1 MLQAR
6 QAGVVSNSRNKNKIH
21 PTWGPSFSRTLLDL
35 ELSLG
40 MNYDDDYRSFRE
52 LDIEA
57 EMSFI
62 SLKSNSNKRGFAEGV
77 GLAPNVGLTARDS
90 FVGLE
95 GRL

>member
-1 MLQAR
+1 
-6 QAGVVSNSRNKNKIH
+6 
-21 PTWGPSFSRTLLDL
+21 
-35 ELSLG
+35 
-40 MNYDDDYRSFRE
+40 MNYDDDYRSYRE

>member
-1 MLQAR
+1 M
-6 QAGVVSNSRNKNKIH
+6 GKHTIH
-21 PTWGPSFSRTLLDL
+21 PTWGRSFSRTLLDL

-40 MNYDDDYRSFRE
+40 MNYDDYRSFRE

>member
-6 QAGVVSNSRNKNKIH
+6 QAGVVSNSSNKSKIH

-40 MNYDDDYRSFRE
+40 MNYDNDYRSFRE

>member
-21 PTWGPSFSRTLLDL
+21 QTWGPSFSRTLLDL

-40 MNYDDDYRSFRE
+40 MNYDDDYRAFRE

>member
-21 PTWGPSFSRTLLDL
+21 PTWGPSFGRTLLDL

-40 MNYDDDYRSFRE
+40 MNYDDYRSFRE

-95 GRL
+95 ERL

>member
-1 MLQAR
+1 MLEINLYM
-6 QAGVVSNSRNKNKIH
+6 NS
-21 PTWGPSFSRTLLDL
+21 
-35 ELSLG
+35 
-40 MNYDDDYRSFRE
+40 YDDDHFFRE